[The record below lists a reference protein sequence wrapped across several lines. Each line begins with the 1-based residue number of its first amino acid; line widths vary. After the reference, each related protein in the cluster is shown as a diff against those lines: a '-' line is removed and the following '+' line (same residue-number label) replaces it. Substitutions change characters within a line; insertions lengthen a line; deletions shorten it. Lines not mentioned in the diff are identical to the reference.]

1 MAVLT
6 DERGHIGASVISLER
21 RLATMA
27 GELAMVDGGAEPVER
42 DRTAALL
49 AGLPR
54 SHLVA
59 GRERRHPSPLR

>member
-27 GELAMVDGGAEPVER
+27 GELAMVDGGAGPVER

-49 AGLPR
+49 AATR
-54 SHLVA
+54 R
-59 GRERRHPSPLR
+59 GRLGRRQGRRHPSPLR